1 MTVSST
7 GVPAGPRLLDA
18 LAVEAA
24 LVGRRPLDQLQA
36 AEAAEVTRILR
47 RRAATTDPTAGPIT
61 VSAGSTVPERHV
73 RGASA

>member
-24 LVGRRPLDQLQA
+24 LVGRRPLDQLPP
-36 AEAAEVTRILR
+36 AEAAEVTRILH
-47 RRAATTDPTAGPIT
+47 RRAAQTLTIPALWAGNSTAPQ
-61 VSAGSTVPERHV
+61 HM

>member
-7 GVPAGPRLLDA
+7 GVPAEPRLLDA

-24 LVGRRPLDQLQA
+24 LVGRRPLDQLQP
-36 AEAAEVTRILR
+36 AEAAEVTCILR
-47 RRAATTDPTAGPIT
+47 RRAATTDPTA
-61 VSAGSTVPERHV
+61 TVPAGFAAPERYL

>member
-24 LVGRRPLDQLQA
+24 LVGRRPLDQLPP

-47 RRAATTDPTAGPIT
+47 RRSAKTHPI
-61 VSAGSTVPERHV
+61 STVPAGPTAFERHL